1 MKKQTCFPTVQRLM
15 SASVGAVLA
24 LVSMNPTA
32 WAYEYYSDPDTGT
45 GMCYACHGN
54 FRGSTSTKGTVFPNN
69 NNHDMHR
76 NASWMGSSCNLCHTG
91 DSSTRFPVAIASSNG
106 TGNNPPIG
114 CSGCHEPVGLRKH
127 HLVNGVTSCQGC
139 HSNDGPPPPETT
151 KPTYYGTADT
161 KVRNP
166 ANDVLLSN
174 TNENWSVG
182 DFLGLDNDGNNHYDL
197 ADYAVGPYRILS
209 VTGQGDNILVKW
221 LTAGGRT
228 NTVQK
233 ASSLSGGFSDL
244 SSPVEIP
251 GVGLV
256 TNSFTDI
263 GGATNS
269 ARFYRLKAV
278 VP

>member
-1 MKKQTCFPTVQRLM
+1 MKNQSCSPIHQLLIATAAGV
-15 SASVGAVLA
+15 ALA
-24 LVSMNPTA
+24 LLSSATA
-32 WAYEYYSDPDTGT
+32 WGYEYYSDPNTGT
-45 GMCYACHGN
+45 GMCYGCHGD
-54 FRGSTSTKGTVFPNN
+54 FRGPTSTKGTVFPNN
-69 NNHDMHR
+69 NKHDMHR
-76 NASWMGSSCNLCHTG
+76 NASWMGAACNLCHTG
-91 DSSTRFPVAIASSNG
+91 DSSTRFPVAIGRSNG
-106 TGNNPPIG
+106 TANNPAIG
-114 CSGCHEPVGLRKH
+114 CGGCHEPLGLRKH
-127 HLVNGVTSCQGC
+127 HLVNGVTSCVTC

-209 VTGQGDNILVKW
+209 TTRQGDNLVVTW

-233 ASSLSGGFSDL
+233 ASSLSAGFNDL
-244 SSPVEIP
+244 SSPVIIA

-256 TNSFTDI
+256 TNNYTDV
-263 GGATNS
+263 GGATNG
-269 ARFYRLKAV
+269 ARFYRLKSV